1 MRRHLHLPA
10 ALLLVAVLAG
20 CGSDPEPAAAPPT
33 SVPAATSAAPSPS
46 ADERAGCRAVGNLG
60 ATDLDP
66 ATNRAAG
73 ELAMQSSDANIKQ
86 AGVDLIAAANDAL
99 AEPGPAANLAIAE
112 AQLDVANA
120 CGAAYGDGP
129 W

>member
-1 MRRHLHLPA
+1 
-10 ALLLVAVLAG
+10 
-20 CGSDPEPAAAPPT
+20 
-33 SVPAATSAAPSPS
+33 
-46 ADERAGCRAVGNLG
+46 
-60 ATDLDP
+60 
-66 ATNRAAG
+66 
-73 ELAMQSSDANIKQ
+73 MQSSDANIKQ